1 MKKILFVMCFSIFN
15 TTFSNNVIKHPTEL
29 IQERSIQASI
39 YVRGQW
45 YNGSIKYVQH
55 QQGYTLLSYSFPS
68 LEIPGQGQF
77 SGSLSNSSRFIALN
91 PNNDFAKNYN
101 FTHYV
106 EIMGLRAYITG

>member
-1 MKKILFVMCFSIFN
+1 MKKILFVICFSIFN

-55 QQGYTLLSYSFPS
+55 QQG
-68 LEIPGQGQF
+68 
-77 SGSLSNSSRFIALN
+77 NR
-91 PNNDFAKNYN
+91 
-101 FTHYV
+101 V
-106 EIMGLRAYITG
+106 